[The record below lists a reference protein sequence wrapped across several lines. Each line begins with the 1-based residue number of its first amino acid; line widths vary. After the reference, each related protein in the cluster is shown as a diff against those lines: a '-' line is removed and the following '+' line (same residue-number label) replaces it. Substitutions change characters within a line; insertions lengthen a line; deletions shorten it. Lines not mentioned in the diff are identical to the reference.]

1 MRYILFFCFFLIIS
15 CSPKNYSVH
24 ENNLAIDN
32 KRMIKQDKI
41 MKKKMIRARKLG
53 TPKKSRIKTK
63 RVKKIIY

>member
-15 CSPKNYSVH
+15 CSHKNYSVH

-41 MKKKMIRARKLG
+41 MKKKMIKTRKRA

-63 RVKKIIY
+63 RVKKIVY